1 MKEVKLLMEH
11 IEDEI
16 RDAHTYAQLAV
27 EYKEREPEMAE
38 LFYRLSQEEMSHMS
52 MLHKEAVKLIENYR
66 REKGQPPED
75 MMVVYEY
82 LHKRHMCEAEKV
94 GVVQGL
100 YKNS

>member
-16 RDAHTYAQLAV
+16 QDAHTYAQLAV
-27 EYKEREPEMAE
+27 EYKEQEPEMAE
-38 LFYRLSQEEMSHMS
+38 LFYCLSKEEMCHMS
-52 MLHKEAVKLIENYR
+52 VLHNEAVKLIENYR

-75 MMVVYEY
+75 MMAVYEY
-82 LHKRHMCEAEKV
+82 LHKRHMCEADKV

-100 YKNS
+100 YKR